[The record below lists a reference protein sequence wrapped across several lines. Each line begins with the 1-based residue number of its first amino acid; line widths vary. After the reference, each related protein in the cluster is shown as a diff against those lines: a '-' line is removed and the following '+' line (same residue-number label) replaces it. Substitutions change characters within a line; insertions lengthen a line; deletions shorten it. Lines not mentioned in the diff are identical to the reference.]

1 MGEAVLSV
9 IESQQVGLQTEC
21 VVKVYEGSVSV
32 GDLVALEGAASDPRS
47 VRWEILEIR
56 YFQRLIE
63 TLETNFGGQL
73 LMVAHGQ
80 SGLLPR
86 PGARLVLVNETE

>member
-1 MGEAVLSV
+1 MGEAVLNV
-9 IESQQVGLQTEC
+9 IESQQIGLQTEC
-21 VVKVYEGSVSV
+21 VVKVYEGSVRV

-73 LMVAHGQ
+73 LMVALGH

-86 PGARLVLVNETE
+86 PGARLVLVNKTE